1 MSDEDM
7 PAGLG
12 LHPYFVR
19 HEADTIETAAL
30 RMVVSS
36 SDGIPVGEAPID
48 AGETRV
54 AALDG
59 LDNLL
64 LDESGRMRLRLG
76 GLHCDMTASGAVG
89 FHVYV
94 PEHENFFCVEP
105 VSHRPNAFFSN
116 AEHYAIRP
124 GQTKRLSMQLTTAA
138 TPKTS

>member
-1 MSDEDM
+1 M

-19 HEADTIETAAL
+19 GAADTIKTEATAL
-30 RMVVSS
+30 LVNS

-48 AGETRV
+48 PGEKPLD
-54 AALDG
+54 ALDG
-59 LDNLL
+59 MDTLL
-64 LDESGRMRLRLG
+64 LDDSGRVRLRLG
-76 GLHCDMTASGAVG
+76 GLRCEMKASGAMG

-116 AEHYAIRP
+116 AEQHAIRP
-124 GQTKRLSMQLTTAA
+124 GETRRLSMQLTTERS
-138 TPKTS
+138 PKGS